1 MRFKTCFSSPFRF
14 PAIGPEYDAEKV
26 QLLKVSRL
34 FAALLLTAVV
44 CEARQA
50 TQTAPPCGRC
60 VALIVAPQDAVRL
73 PSVLW
78 GLDIL
83 VRVHPGREVEGRQ
96 ALEAIGE
103 RGGRPGLLIEGLPTG
118 DELVGVG
125 AAVQSVVIR
134 IDPGQGVPVALH
146 FDLKTRLTAL
156 RARLPRGA
164 LVGISA
170 SEELLRDLLARD
182 VAAYLDFVVG
192 RSPPP
197 VPVPWWLDAGELRD
211 AAWAGKAARGE
222 HPVRSLFST
231 PGGEALT
238 ATLADLAL
246 AARIL
251 PEALIPAT
259 NVHVAC
265 GERQAD
271 VWLDPSTLDHVAWI
285 SGCDASLLRPV
296 PTDRAVEVSALSTGD
311 LLVRIPESS
320 GERFAQ
326 GVDVRAAR
334 LLSIQEV
341 IARHQA
347 AAARQAS
354 RVRTRVSTGTLTL
367 SFEAPGFPA
376 PLTITSETIIYSDRT
391 RTEIE
396 QRSIRVN
403 GLQFGGG
410 VPKLPLLE
418 PERVASVPLAIE
430 LTDVYSYSLAG
441 TEVVNGT
448 ACYVVG
454 FEPLGSGSL
463 FKGKAWIAADSF
475 ALVKVAA
482 AQVRLRGP
490 IVSSEQ
496 VDEFERVEEDVWLL
510 RESRVNQV
518 YEGAAHRTPIER
530 VLAIDRHEINASDFT
545 ERRAAAYASNHVML
559 RDTDAGYRY
568 LKREPA
574 GSGAAG
580 PEQEPPVVDEPAE
593 RVRTVALGVIVD
605 PNISHPLPF
614 AGVSYVDFNLFGTGT
629 QFNGFFGGTFGQVAL
644 SVPSVRGS
652 RWQVAGR
659 AFAIASAFNDR
670 AFTGG
675 LEQYEQNIR
684 QRPAH
689 ASVWTVRPLTSRV
702 SLRVGYELD
711 YTHYARADSTAS
723 GFVIP
728 VSQIVHGFRIAVE
741 GQRSG
746 WNASAWWAPA
756 IRQNWRAWGPAD
768 NEAYRPGH
776 RDFQRYGA
784 SLTRSVIL
792 GPTRV
797 ARVEGMWMHG
807 RDLDRFSRYSF
818 GAFDN
823 RLRGYPG
830 ALIRYDRG
838 AVIRGAMA
846 WTAGARLRLDA
857 FADSAFV
864 HDPGLGEG
872 LRNFSG
878 IGMAVEVPAPFGTLV
893 AAEWGFGVQGRQ
905 ADGGR
910 GTHVFR
916 VTAYRIF

>member
-1 MRFKTCFSSPFRF
+1 
-14 PAIGPEYDAEKV
+14 V
-26 QLLKVSRL
+26 
-34 FAALLLTAVV
+34 AVV
-44 CEARQA
+44 VPAE
-50 TQTAPPCGRC
+50 
-60 VALIVAPQDAVRL
+60 DAARL
-73 PSVLW
+73 PSVLS

-83 VRVHPGREVEGRQ
+83 VQVQPGREAEGRQ
-96 ALEAIGE
+96 ALEIIGE

-118 DELVGVG
+118 DVSIG
-125 AAVQSVVIR
+125 AGATLQTVVIR
-134 IDPGQGVPVALH
+134 IDPGQGVPVALD
-146 FDLKTRLTAL
+146 FNLKTRLTAL

-164 LVGISA
+164 LVGIAA
-170 SEELLRDLLARD
+170 SDELLRDLLARD
-182 VAAYLDFVVG
+182 VGAYLDFVVG
-192 RSPPP
+192 RAPPP
-197 VPVPWWLDAGELRD
+197 VAVPWWLDGGELTD
-211 AAWAGKAARGE
+211 ASWAGKATGRE
-222 HPVRSLFST
+222 HPVRSLFRT
-231 PGGEALT
+231 RGGEALT
-238 ATLADLAL
+238 AMLADLAL

-251 PEALIPAT
+251 PQGLIPAT
-259 NVHVAC
+259 NVRVGC

-285 SGCDASLLRPV
+285 RSCDASRLHPF
-296 PTDRAVEVSALSTGD
+296 PNDGAVEVLDLSTGD

-320 GERFAQ
+320 GDRFAQ

-334 LLSIQEV
+334 MLSIQEV

-376 PLTITSETIIYSDRT
+376 PLTITSEAIIYSERT

-403 GLQFGGG
+403 GLQFGSGG
-410 VPKLPLLE
+410 VPKLPLIE

-430 LTDVYSYSLAG
+430 LTDVYSYALAG
-441 TEVVNGT
+441 TEVLNGT
-448 ACYVVG
+448 ACYVVR
-454 FEPLGSGSL
+454 FDPLGTRSL
-463 FKGKAWIAADSF
+463 FRGKAWIAADSF

-496 VDEFERVEEDVWLL
+496 VDEFEHVEEDVWLL

-530 VLAIDRHEINASDFT
+530 VLAIDRHEINDPNFI

-568 LKREPA
+568 LKREP
-574 GSGAAG
+574 GPSGVSG
-580 PEQEPPVVDEPAE
+580 PEQWQPVIDEPAE
-593 RVRTVALGVIVD
+593 RVRTIALGVIVD
-605 PNISHPLPF
+605 PNITHPLPF

-629 QFNGFFGGTFGQVAL
+629 QFNGFFGGTFGQLAF

-652 RWQVAGR
+652 RWQIAGR
-659 AFAIASAFNDR
+659 ASAIASAFNDR
-670 AFTGG
+670 AFIGG
-675 LEQYEQNIR
+675 LERYEQNIR

-689 ASVWTVRPLTSRV
+689 ASVWAVRPLTSRV
-702 SLRVGYELD
+702 SFRVGYELD
-711 YTHYARADSTAS
+711 YTDYARADSTAP

-728 VSQIVHGFRIAVE
+728 VSQVVHGLRVAVE
-741 GQRSG
+741 GQRRG

-756 IRQNWRAWGPAD
+756 IRQNWRPWGPQD

-784 SLTRSVIL
+784 SLTRSVIVA
-792 GPTRV
+792 PTLV
-797 ARVEGMWMHG
+797 ARAEGVWMDG

-838 AVIRGAMA
+838 AVLRGAMA
-846 WTAGARLRLDA
+846 WTAGSRLRFDA

-864 HDPGLGEG
+864 HDPGLGDG
-872 LRNFSG
+872 LRPFTG
-878 IGMAVEVPAPFGTLV
+878 IGLAVEVPAPFGTLV
-893 AAEWGFGVQGRQ
+893 AAEWGFGVQGRRT
-905 ADGGR
+905 DGGR